1 MSHLAAG
8 ASTQNT
14 ADSGSLVTDS
24 RFDAVATL
32 FEGFLRDDENFS
44 AQLSVWWGGRPV
56 VELAGGR
63 LGPDDLTGVFSVS
76 KGLSAMVIA
85 SLLDEGLL
93 DLSQTVT
100 HYWPEF
106 GAEGKGE
113 VTVREL
119 LSHQAGLPVV
129 EGRIAF
135 DDIMTDSSAAAA
147 RLASQAPLWRP
158 GSAFGYHAL
167 TIGTLMEELVRRVTG
182 TTLQQMFDEEIR
194 SPRGYEVYLGL
205 PSDQD
210 HRTWPSAR

>member
-56 VELAGGR
+56 VELAGGL

-85 SLLDEGLL
+85 SLLNDGLL
-93 DLSQTVT
+93 DLSQKVT

-147 RLASQAPLWRP
+147 RLASRRRCGNP
-158 GSAFGYHAL
+158 GPRS
-167 TIGTLMEELVRRVTG
+167 G
-182 TTLQQMFDEEIR
+182 TTP
-194 SPRGYEVYLGL
+194 SP
-205 PSDQD
+205 
-210 HRTWPSAR
+210 